1 MKDHWERLAAKKY
14 VYSIKTVVNCK
25 TTIPTSTSLQS
36 GVYGKQ
42 SKKEKDK
49 NANVFKRCCKGSSFQ
64 SKQRTWKTVCMKY
77 FSTIDCITDMSYV
90 LSIKT

>member
-49 NANVFKRCCKGSSFQ
+49 NAYLKIAYLRDAARDQV
-64 SKQRTWKTVCMKY
+64 SKANRGHGKQFAW
-77 FSTIDCITDMSYV
+77 STSV
-90 LSIKT
+90 P